1 MKLIDLLEV
10 VNESCHLEVIN
21 DSTGEILGLYD
32 GRDSI
37 DVHYNECDVVKIG
50 TTVITNRCAIYAYIK
65 CDIVYKEGY
74 KRLNDAPI
82 EIECVEDE
90 HQEEND
96 FKPSFW
102 FNNRRYFIDDFT
114 RTHNN
119 PWVGGDWPEFIH
131 AFESEEYYHPLYIE
145 LIGDYA
151 VNVYE
156 RCN

>member
-37 DVHYNECDVVKIG
+37 DVHYNECDVVMIAANSYG
-50 TTVITNRCAIYAYIK
+50 IYAHIK
-65 CDIVYKEGY
+65 CEAVFKEGY
-74 KRLNDAPI
+74 KRLNDEPL
-82 EIECVEDE
+82 EIEYVEDE

-102 FNNRRYFIDDFT
+102 FNNKRYFIDDFT
-114 RTHNN
+114 RTHDN

-145 LIGDYA
+145 LIGDCV